1 MGGTIDECENDCDH
15 CLDWTAGS
23 WNRRGDFPLRPQ
35 PTAGA
40 AISRRTA
47 GRKRGSACGS
57 SSQKEEQGQSS
68 QETKQQQLAEEFAKE
83 KEEYYLL
90 LANAENPLPQDWSI
104 QTEEVQNGY
113 EMDKRAAPAMR
124 EMIQA
129 AKEDGVELMLCSAYR
144 SVEKQQQL
152 FDRSQQAYMA
162 QGMSEEEAYAKT
174 ATETAIPGTSE
185 HQTGLA
191 ADIVTPTYQ
200 MLDAGFADTPAGQW
214 LSEHAAEYGF
224 VLRYPQDKQEVTGI
238 IYESWHYRFVGKTHA
253 KLMKESGLCL
263 EEYLQQELPE
273 GYTGASDPYDLPKQS

>member
-1 MGGTIDECENDCDH
+1 MNVKTIVTIALIGLLGVGTA
-15 CLDWTAGS
+15 AGIFLS
-23 WNRRGDFPLRPQ
+23 DRIQQQEPP
-35 PTAGA
+35 
-40 AISRRTA
+40 
-47 GRKRGSACGS
+47 SADVQQEEKEEAPVES
-57 SSQKEEQGQSS
+57 SSQKEEQEQSS
-68 QETKQQQLAEEFAKE
+68 QETKLQQLAEEFAKE

-273 GYTGASDPYDLPKQS
+273 GYTGASDPYDLPKQP

>member
-1 MGGTIDECENDCDH
+1 MNVKTIVTIALIGLLGVGTA
-15 CLDWTAGS
+15 AGIFLS
-23 WNRRGDFPLRPQ
+23 DRSQQQEPP
-35 PTAGA
+35 
-40 AISRRTA
+40 
-47 GRKRGSACGS
+47 SADVQQEEKEEAPVES
-57 SSQKEEQGQSS
+57 ASQKEEQEQSS

-273 GYTGASDPYDLPKQS
+273 GYTGASDPYDLPKQP

>member
-1 MGGTIDECENDCDH
+1 MNVKTIVTIALIGLLGVGTA
-15 CLDWTAGS
+15 AGIFLS
-23 WNRRGDFPLRPQ
+23 DRSQQQEPP
-35 PTAGA
+35 A
-40 AISRRTA
+40 ADIQQEEKEEA
-47 GRKRGSACGS
+47 PVES
-57 SSQKEEQGQSS
+57 SSQKEEEQEQSS

-273 GYTGASDPYDLPKQS
+273 GYTGASDPYDLPKQP

>member
-1 MGGTIDECENDCDH
+1 MNVKTIVTIALIGLLGVGTA
-15 CLDWTAGS
+15 AGIFLS
-23 WNRRGDFPLRPQ
+23 DRSQQQEPP
-35 PTAGA
+35 
-40 AISRRTA
+40 
-47 GRKRGSACGS
+47 SADVQQEEKEEAPVES
-57 SSQKEEQGQSS
+57 SSQKEEEQEQSS

-144 SVEKQQQL
+144 SIEKQQQL

-162 QGMSEEEAYAKT
+162 QGMSEDEAYAKT

-273 GYTGASDPYDLPKQS
+273 GYTGASEPYDLPKQP

>member
-1 MGGTIDECENDCDH
+1 MNVKTIVTIALVGLLGVGTA
-15 CLDWTAGS
+15 AGI
-23 WNRRGDFPLRPQ
+23 FL
-35 PTAGA
+35 
-40 AISRRTA
+40 
-47 GRKRGSACGS
+47 SARSQQQEPPSADVQQEEKEEAPVES

-144 SVEKQQQL
+144 SIEKQQQL

-191 ADIVTPTYQ
+191 ADIVPPTYQ

-214 LSEHAAEYGF
+214 LSEHATEYGF

-273 GYTGASDPYDLPKQS
+273 GYTGASEPYDLPKQP

>member
-1 MGGTIDECENDCDH
+1 MNVKTIVTIALIGLLGVGTA
-15 CLDWTAGS
+15 AGIFLS
-23 WNRRGDFPLRPQ
+23 DRIQQQEPP
-35 PTAGA
+35 
-40 AISRRTA
+40 
-47 GRKRGSACGS
+47 SADVQQEEKEEAPVES
-57 SSQKEEQGQSS
+57 SSQKEEEQEQSS

-253 KLMKESGLCL
+253 KMMKESGLCL

-273 GYTGASDPYDLPKQS
+273 GYTGASEPYDLPKQP

>member
-1 MGGTIDECENDCDH
+1 MNVKTIVTIALVGLLGVGTA
-15 CLDWTAGS
+15 AGIFLS
-23 WNRRGDFPLRPQ
+23 DRSQQQEQPL
-35 PTAGA
+35 A
-40 AISRRTA
+40 AVQQEGKEEA
-47 GRKRGSACGS
+47 PVES
-57 SSQKEEQGQSS
+57 SSQKEEEQEQSS

>member
-1 MGGTIDECENDCDH
+1 MNVKTIVTIALIGLLGVGTA
-15 CLDWTAGS
+15 AGIFLS
-23 WNRRGDFPLRPQ
+23 DRSQQQEQPL
-35 PTAGA
+35 A
-40 AISRRTA
+40 AVQQEGKEEA
-47 GRKRGSACGS
+47 PVES
-57 SSQKEEQGQSS
+57 SSQKEEEQEQSS

-144 SVEKQQQL
+144 SIEKQQQL

-214 LSEHAAEYGF
+214 LSEHATEYGF

-238 IYESWHYRFVGKTHA
+238 IYESWHYRFIGKTHA

-273 GYTGASDPYDLPKQS
+273 GYTGASEPYDLPKQP

>member
-1 MGGTIDECENDCDH
+1 MNVKTIVTIALIGLLGVGTA
-15 CLDWTAGS
+15 AGIFLS
-23 WNRRGDFPLRPQ
+23 DRSQQQEPP
-35 PTAGA
+35 
-40 AISRRTA
+40 
-47 GRKRGSACGS
+47 SADVQQEEKEEAPVES
-57 SSQKEEQGQSS
+57 SSQKEEQEQSS
-68 QETKQQQLAEEFAKE
+68 QETKQQQLAEKFAKE

-129 AKEDGVELMLCSAYR
+129 AKEDGVELMLCSGYR

-273 GYTGASDPYDLPKQS
+273 GYTGASDPYDLPKQP

>member
-1 MGGTIDECENDCDH
+1 MNVKTIVTIALIGLLGVGTA
-15 CLDWTAGS
+15 AGIFLS
-23 WNRRGDFPLRPQ
+23 DRSQQQEPP
-35 PTAGA
+35 
-40 AISRRTA
+40 
-47 GRKRGSACGS
+47 SADIQQEEKEKAPVES
-57 SSQKEEQGQSS
+57 SSQKEEEQEQSS

-273 GYTGASDPYDLPKQS
+273 GYTGASDPYDLPKQP

>member
-1 MGGTIDECENDCDH
+1 MNVKTIVTIALVGLLGVGTA
-15 CLDWTAGS
+15 AGIFLS
-23 WNRRGDFPLRPQ
+23 DRSQQQEPP
-35 PTAGA
+35 
-40 AISRRTA
+40 
-47 GRKRGSACGS
+47 SADVQQEEKEEAPVES
-57 SSQKEEQGQSS
+57 SSQKEEQEQSS

-214 LSEHAAEYGF
+214 LSKHAAEYGF

-273 GYTGASDPYDLPKQS
+273 GYTGASDLYDLPKQP

>member
-1 MGGTIDECENDCDH
+1 MNVKTIVTIALIGLLGVGTA
-15 CLDWTAGS
+15 AGIFLS
-23 WNRRGDFPLRPQ
+23 DRSQQQEPP
-35 PTAGA
+35 
-40 AISRRTA
+40 
-47 GRKRGSACGS
+47 SADVQQEEKEEAPVES
-57 SSQKEEQGQSS
+57 SSQKEEQEQSS

-200 MLDAGFADTPAGQW
+200 MLDAGFADTPASQW

-273 GYTGASDPYDLPKQS
+273 GYTGASDPYDLPKQP

>member
-1 MGGTIDECENDCDH
+1 MNVKTIVTIALIGLLGVGTA
-15 CLDWTAGS
+15 AGIFLS
-23 WNRRGDFPLRPQ
+23 DRSQQQEPP
-35 PTAGA
+35 
-40 AISRRTA
+40 
-47 GRKRGSACGS
+47 SADIQQEEKEEAPVES
-57 SSQKEEQGQSS
+57 SSQKEEQEQSS

-253 KLMKESGLCL
+253 KLMKESRLCL

-273 GYTGASDPYDLPKQS
+273 GYTGASEPYDLPKQP

>member
-1 MGGTIDECENDCDH
+1 MNVKTIVTIALIGLLGVGTA
-15 CLDWTAGS
+15 AGIFLS
-23 WNRRGDFPLRPQ
+23 DRSQQQEPP
-35 PTAGA
+35 
-40 AISRRTA
+40 
-47 GRKRGSACGS
+47 SADIQQEEKEEAPVES
-57 SSQKEEQGQSS
+57 SSQKEEEQEQSS

-113 EMDKRAAPAMR
+113 EMDRRAAPAMR

>member
-1 MGGTIDECENDCDH
+1 MNVKTIVTIALIGLLGVGTA
-15 CLDWTAGS
+15 AGIFLS
-23 WNRRGDFPLRPQ
+23 DRSQQQEPP
-35 PTAGA
+35 
-40 AISRRTA
+40 
-47 GRKRGSACGS
+47 SADIQQEEKEEAPVES
-57 SSQKEEQGQSS
+57 SSQKEEQEQSS

-200 MLDAGFADTPAGQW
+200 MLDVGFADTPAGQW

-273 GYTGASDPYDLPKQS
+273 GYTGASDPYDLPKQP

>member
-1 MGGTIDECENDCDH
+1 MNVKTIVTIALIGLLGVGTA
-15 CLDWTAGS
+15 AGIFLS
-23 WNRRGDFPLRPQ
+23 DRSQQQEPPSVDVQQEEKEEAPVE
-35 PTAGA
+35 
-40 AISRRTA
+40 
-47 GRKRGSACGS
+47 S

-273 GYTGASDPYDLPKQS
+273 GYTGASDPYDLPKQP

>member
-1 MGGTIDECENDCDH
+1 MNVKTIVTIALIGLLGVGTA
-15 CLDWTAGS
+15 AGIFLS
-23 WNRRGDFPLRPQ
+23 DRSQQQEPP
-35 PTAGA
+35 
-40 AISRRTA
+40 
-47 GRKRGSACGS
+47 SADVQQEEKEEAPVES

>member
-1 MGGTIDECENDCDH
+1 MNVKTIVTIALIGLLGVGTA
-15 CLDWTAGS
+15 AGIFLS
-23 WNRRGDFPLRPQ
+23 DRIQQQEPP
-35 PTAGA
+35 
-40 AISRRTA
+40 
-47 GRKRGSACGS
+47 SADVQQEEKEEAPVES
-57 SSQKEEQGQSS
+57 SSQKEEEQEQSS

-273 GYTGASDPYDLPKQS
+273 GYTGASEPYDLPKQP

>member
-1 MGGTIDECENDCDH
+1 MNVKTIVTIALIGLLGVGTA
-15 CLDWTAGS
+15 AGIFLS
-23 WNRRGDFPLRPQ
+23 DRSQQQEPP
-35 PTAGA
+35 
-40 AISRRTA
+40 
-47 GRKRGSACGS
+47 SADVQQEEKEEAPVES
-57 SSQKEEQGQSS
+57 SSQKEEEQEQSS

>member
-1 MGGTIDECENDCDH
+1 MNVKTIVTIALIGLLGVGTA
-15 CLDWTAGS
+15 AGIFLS
-23 WNRRGDFPLRPQ
+23 DRSQQQEPP
-35 PTAGA
+35 
-40 AISRRTA
+40 
-47 GRKRGSACGS
+47 SADIQQEEKEEAPVES
-57 SSQKEEQGQSS
+57 SSQKEEEQEQSS

-113 EMDKRAAPAMR
+113 EMDRRAAPAMR

-273 GYTGASDPYDLPKQS
+273 GYTGASDPYDLPKQP

>member
-1 MGGTIDECENDCDH
+1 MNVKTIVTIALIGLLGVGTA
-15 CLDWTAGS
+15 AGIFLS
-23 WNRRGDFPLRPQ
+23 DRIQQQEPP
-35 PTAGA
+35 
-40 AISRRTA
+40 
-47 GRKRGSACGS
+47 SADVQQEEKEEAPVES
-57 SSQKEEQGQSS
+57 SSQKEEQEQSS

>member
-1 MGGTIDECENDCDH
+1 MNVKTIVTIALIGLLGVGTA
-15 CLDWTAGS
+15 AGIFLS
-23 WNRRGDFPLRPQ
+23 DRSQQQEPP
-35 PTAGA
+35 
-40 AISRRTA
+40 
-47 GRKRGSACGS
+47 SADVQQEEKEEAPVES
-57 SSQKEEQGQSS
+57 SSQKEEQEQSS

-273 GYTGASDPYDLPKQS
+273 GYTGASDPYDLPQQP

>member
-1 MGGTIDECENDCDH
+1 MNVKTIVTIALIGLLGVGTA
-15 CLDWTAGS
+15 AGIFLS
-23 WNRRGDFPLRPQ
+23 DRSQQQEPP
-35 PTAGA
+35 
-40 AISRRTA
+40 
-47 GRKRGSACGS
+47 SADIQQEEKEEAPVES
-57 SSQKEEQGQSS
+57 SSQKEEEQEQSS

-200 MLDAGFADTPAGQW
+200 MLDAGYADTPAGQW

>member
-1 MGGTIDECENDCDH
+1 MNVKTIVTIALIGLLGVGTA
-15 CLDWTAGS
+15 AGIFLS
-23 WNRRGDFPLRPQ
+23 DRSQQQEPP
-35 PTAGA
+35 
-40 AISRRTA
+40 
-47 GRKRGSACGS
+47 SADIQQEEKEEAPVES
-57 SSQKEEQGQSS
+57 SSQKEEEQEQSS

-238 IYESWHYRFVGKTHA
+238 IYESWHYRFVGKIHA

>member
-1 MGGTIDECENDCDH
+1 MNVKTIVTIALIGLLGVGTA
-15 CLDWTAGS
+15 AGIFLS
-23 WNRRGDFPLRPQ
+23 DRSQQQEPP
-35 PTAGA
+35 
-40 AISRRTA
+40 
-47 GRKRGSACGS
+47 SADIQQEEKEEAPVES
-57 SSQKEEQGQSS
+57 SSQKEEEQEQSS

-113 EMDKRAAPAMR
+113 GMDKRAAPAMR

-273 GYTGASDPYDLPKQS
+273 GYTGASDPYDLPKQP

>member
-1 MGGTIDECENDCDH
+1 MNVKTIVTIALVGLLGVGTA
-15 CLDWTAGS
+15 AGIFLS
-23 WNRRGDFPLRPQ
+23 DRSQQQEPP
-35 PTAGA
+35 
-40 AISRRTA
+40 
-47 GRKRGSACGS
+47 SADVQQEEKEEVLVES
-57 SSQKEEQGQSS
+57 SFQKEEQEQSS

-144 SVEKQQQL
+144 SIEKQQQL
-152 FDRSQQAYMA
+152 FDRSQQAYME

-273 GYTGASDPYDLPKQS
+273 GYTGASEPYDLPKQP

>member
-1 MGGTIDECENDCDH
+1 MNVKTIVTIALIGLLGVGTA
-15 CLDWTAGS
+15 AGIFLS
-23 WNRRGDFPLRPQ
+23 DRSQQQEPP
-35 PTAGA
+35 
-40 AISRRTA
+40 
-47 GRKRGSACGS
+47 SADIQQEEKEEAPVES
-57 SSQKEEQGQSS
+57 SSQKEEEQEQSS

-273 GYTGASDPYDLPKQS
+273 GYTGASEPYDLPKQP

>member
-1 MGGTIDECENDCDH
+1 MNVKTIVTIALIGLLGVGTAAGIFLSDC
-15 CLDWTAGS
+15 S
-23 WNRRGDFPLRPQ
+23 QQQEPP
-35 PTAGA
+35 
-40 AISRRTA
+40 
-47 GRKRGSACGS
+47 SADVQQEEKEEAPVES

>member
-1 MGGTIDECENDCDH
+1 MNVKTIVTIALIGLLGVGTA
-15 CLDWTAGS
+15 AGIFLS
-23 WNRRGDFPLRPQ
+23 DRSQQQEPP
-35 PTAGA
+35 
-40 AISRRTA
+40 
-47 GRKRGSACGS
+47 SADIQQEEKEEAPVES
-57 SSQKEEQGQSS
+57 SSQKEEEQEQSS

-224 VLRYPQDKQEVTGI
+224 VLRYPQDKQEVTCI

-273 GYTGASDPYDLPKQS
+273 GYTGASDPYDLPKQP

>member
-1 MGGTIDECENDCDH
+1 MNVKTIVTIALIGLLGVGTA
-15 CLDWTAGS
+15 AGIFLS
-23 WNRRGDFPLRPQ
+23 DRSQQQEQPL
-35 PTAGA
+35 A
-40 AISRRTA
+40 AVQQEGKEEA
-47 GRKRGSACGS
+47 PVES
-57 SSQKEEQGQSS
+57 SSQKEEQEQSS

>member
-1 MGGTIDECENDCDH
+1 MNVKTIVTIALIGLLGVGTA
-15 CLDWTAGS
+15 AGIFLS
-23 WNRRGDFPLRPQ
+23 DRSQQQEPP
-35 PTAGA
+35 
-40 AISRRTA
+40 
-47 GRKRGSACGS
+47 SADVQQEEKEEAPVES

-68 QETKQQQLAEEFAKE
+68 QGTKQQQLAEEFAKE

-273 GYTGASDPYDLPKQS
+273 GYTGASDPYDLPKQP

>member
-1 MGGTIDECENDCDH
+1 MNVKTIVTIALIGLLGVGTA
-15 CLDWTAGS
+15 AGIFLS
-23 WNRRGDFPLRPQ
+23 DRSQQQEPP
-35 PTAGA
+35 
-40 AISRRTA
+40 
-47 GRKRGSACGS
+47 SADIQQEEKEEAPVES
-57 SSQKEEQGQSS
+57 SSQKEEQEQSS

-113 EMDKRAAPAMR
+113 EMDKRAPPAMR

-273 GYTGASDPYDLPKQS
+273 GYTGASDPYDLPKQP

>member
-1 MGGTIDECENDCDH
+1 MNVKTIVTIALIGLLGVGTA
-15 CLDWTAGS
+15 AGIFLS
-23 WNRRGDFPLRPQ
+23 DRSQQQEPP
-35 PTAGA
+35 
-40 AISRRTA
+40 
-47 GRKRGSACGS
+47 SADVQQEEKEEALVES
-57 SSQKEEQGQSS
+57 SSQKEEQEQSS

-273 GYTGASDPYDLPKQS
+273 GYTGASDPYDLPKQP

>member
-1 MGGTIDECENDCDH
+1 MNGKTIATIALIGLLGVGTA
-15 CLDWTAGS
+15 AGIFLS
-23 WNRRGDFPLRPQ
+23 DRSQQQEQ
-35 PTAGA
+35 PPA
-40 AISRRTA
+40 AVQQEGKEEA
-47 GRKRGSACGS
+47 PVES
-57 SSQKEEQGQSS
+57 SSQKEEEQEQSS

-90 LANAENPLPQDWSI
+90 LANAENPLPQDGTV
-104 QTEEVQNGY
+104 QTEDVQNGY

-124 EMIQA
+124 DMIQA

-162 QGMSEEEAYAKT
+162 QGMSEQEAYAKT

-214 LSEHAAEYGF
+214 LSEHAVEYGF

-238 IYESWHYRFVGKTHA
+238 IYESWHYRFVGRTHA

-273 GYTGASDPYDLPKQS
+273 GYTGAGEPYESPEQP

>member
-1 MGGTIDECENDCDH
+1 MNVKTTVTIALIGLLGVGT
-15 CLDWTAGS
+15 TAGIFLS
-23 WNRRGDFPLRPQ
+23 DRSQQQEQPL
-35 PTAGA
+35 A
-40 AISRRTA
+40 AVQQEGKEEA
-47 GRKRGSACGS
+47 PVES
-57 SSQKEEQGQSS
+57 SFQKEEQEQSS

-124 EMIQA
+124 EMIQV

-273 GYTGASDPYDLPKQS
+273 GYTGASEPYDLPKQP

>member
-1 MGGTIDECENDCDH
+1 MNVKTIVTIALVGLLGVGTA
-15 CLDWTAGS
+15 AGIFLS
-23 WNRRGDFPLRPQ
+23 DRSQQQEPP
-35 PTAGA
+35 
-40 AISRRTA
+40 
-47 GRKRGSACGS
+47 SADVQQEEKEEAPVES

-191 ADIVTPTYQ
+191 AAIVTPTYQ

>member
-1 MGGTIDECENDCDH
+1 
-15 CLDWTAGS
+15 
-23 WNRRGDFPLRPQ
+23 
-35 PTAGA
+35 
-40 AISRRTA
+40 
-47 GRKRGSACGS
+47 
-57 SSQKEEQGQSS
+57 
-68 QETKQQQLAEEFAKE
+68 
-83 KEEYYLL
+83 
-90 LANAENPLPQDWSI
+90 
-104 QTEEVQNGY
+104 
-113 EMDKRAAPAMR
+113 
-124 EMIQA
+124 
-129 AKEDGVELMLCSAYR
+129 
-144 SVEKQQQL
+144 
-152 FDRSQQAYMA
+152 MA

-224 VLRYPQDKQEVTGI
+224 VLRYPQDKQEITGI

-273 GYTGASDPYDLPKQS
+273 GYTGASDPYDLPKQP